1 MGSGSW
7 AKIGWI
13 GALGA
18 VALGAGCADLLGA
31 DWESYARAGG
41 GGAGGDGRAGGLG
54 AGSSGGGDGGQGGA
68 AGAGGGGD
76 GGQGGAAGA
85 GGGGDGG
92 QGGAAAG
99 TGGEG
104 GNGTSVPPSCATL
117 DVRCGPA
124 RTSCCDS
131 KPVDGGAYDR
141 SYEGVSEPANARRA
155 VVSSFRLDTYE
166 ITVGRFLE
174 FVEAGKGTQAD
185 PPEDNAGDHPAL
197 PESGWR
203 SGWNELLAVDS
214 ATLLSELIACHP
226 ESCVDLG
233 DRCVTWN
240 HEDESADDET
250 LPMNCITWFE
260 AMAFCAWDG
269 GRLPTEAEWNYA
281 AAGGEEQRDYPWG
294 DTFDQD
300 RVVSNCI
307 GDKDE
312 DTGSCALDDF
322 LPVGSRSPDGD
333 GRWGQ
338 ADLAGSLLEWT
349 LDGFGDR
356 FQTSCEECTSCDDCA
371 NLTDTG
377 DRVMRG
383 GSFEDPEGQI
393 RTSYRL
399 PGDPAGR
406 YYGIGARCARE
417 P

>member
-31 DWESYARAGG
+31 DWESYAR
-41 GGAGGDGRAGGLG
+41 
-54 AGSSGGGDGGQGGA
+54 
-68 AGAGGGGD
+68 
-76 GGQGGAAGA
+76 A

-203 SGWNELLAVDS
+203 SGWN
-214 ATLLSELIACHP
+214 
-226 ESCVDLG
+226 
-233 DRCVTWN
+233 
-240 HEDESADDET
+240 
-250 LPMNCITWFE
+250 
-260 AMAFCAWDG
+260 
-269 GRLPTEAEWNYA
+269 GRLREPDRHRGPGHARRVLRRSREADPHELSTPRRPRRPLLRHRRA
-281 AAGGEEQRDYPWG
+281 VRE
-294 DTFDQD
+294 
-300 RVVSNCI
+300 
-307 GDKDE
+307 
-312 DTGSCALDDF
+312 GSVNQGT
-322 LPVGSRSPDGD
+322 VGP
-333 GRWGQ
+333 
-338 ADLAGSLLEWT
+338 LL
-349 LDGFGDR
+349 
-356 FQTSCEECTSCDDCA
+356 
-371 NLTDTG
+371 
-377 DRVMRG
+377 
-383 GSFEDPEGQI
+383 
-393 RTSYRL
+393 
-399 PGDPAGR
+399 
-406 YYGIGARCARE
+406 RCAAPR
-417 P
+417 